1 MRKLLIAAVALL
13 PGLLAAGISVSA
25 ANSSAQIVDCAPAPG
40 CFSPNPI
47 AIKVGDTVTWT
58 NNASVTH
65 TSTSNTG
72 AWNTGSL
79 APGATSAA
87 VTFTSAGTF
96 AYHCAIHP
104 SMTGT
109 VIVSAVAPTVAPTSS
124 PVRRLAQGGGGP
136 VLPVGTALVLLG
148 LTLLATARLRRRTKV
163 NQGKPASR

>member
-1 MRKLLIAAVALL
+1 MRKLLLAMVALL
-13 PGLLAAGISVSA
+13 SALLLAGITVSA
-25 ANSSAQIVDCAPAPG
+25 ANSAAQIVNCPPAPG

-58 NNASVTH
+58 NNGAVTH

-72 AWNTGSL
+72 AWNTGNV
-79 APGATSAA
+79 APGTTSAA

-109 VIVSAVAPTVAPTSS
+109 VVVSAAAPTVAPTSP
-124 PVRRLAQGGGGP
+124 PVRRLASGGGGP
-136 VLPVGTALVLLG
+136 GLPVGIALVLLG
-148 LTLLATARLRRRTKV
+148 LALFAARRLRRH
-163 NQGKPASR
+163 